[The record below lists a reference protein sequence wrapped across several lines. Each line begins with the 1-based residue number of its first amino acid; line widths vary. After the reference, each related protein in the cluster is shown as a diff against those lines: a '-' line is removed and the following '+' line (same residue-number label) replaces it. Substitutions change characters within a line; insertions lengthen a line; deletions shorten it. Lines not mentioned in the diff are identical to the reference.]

1 MDRDWYMNF
10 FSGTHL
16 RAPWP
21 GGQVFGA
28 KNGGRERNL
37 SLGLGMVAAG
47 CRRPD
52 GLWEKNPFSPRM

>member
-1 MDRDWYMNF
+1 MRPGRADR
-10 FSGTHL
+10 L
-16 RAPWP
+16 
-21 GGQVFGA
+21 VFGA
-28 KNGGRERNL
+28 KNGGREKNI